1 MKMKIT
7 SRNKIIGC
15 AFVKWHGQY
24 IALDLYEGNMVR
36 YPDGN
41 IGAIKEDLYKK
52 YVKQYEDQVRNN
64 KPISTAH
71 EANAKMGVKFNFMV
85 PDTSVDPLAA
95 EKELYMRRHPEE
107 FRDPSETVVV
117 PDKKGL
123 FGFFGKK
130 KKEKESLICPNCGA
144 ANDVGKKFCGECGT
158 ALEERKEPIPEGPI
172 DWTEKLKNEPPV
184 ETPESVHKIVHKI
197 EQKNEE
203 EKPDET
209 HAPNAVSEPVL
220 ETKKEEFDV
229 EVEDAVELDE
239 AEEARSVKSPVQTT
253 EEEPET
259 ASEPDTTV
267 ARQVPVSKAA
277 PDVKKKP
284 EKQKKPK
291 KQKTAPESEDGGAPK
306 KKSKLPLMIVLF
318 LAVILIIAAA
328 AIALLFSGR
337 HTDTTTTPAP
347 SAETSDQQEPYM
359 AIMFTKDLDVDSVIE
374 KSDLDGCILNE
385 DQYEKYTN
393 ISTYIDEN
401 GEEVT
406 PELISWDDVDSVIGK
421 RVTSDVKKGALVY
434 DTTITSQHVI
444 AQKTYVDATVNGE
457 DGTYEVENGVLPGN
471 TKIQIVAVISTDG
484 ADQVQVLLSE
494 MTLKDRSLESIF
506 NSAGQDVLEKLA
518 GGDVKE
524 DGSSEGDGAAAD
536 DNTEESPEDA
546 EE

>member
-1 MKMKIT
+1 M
-7 SRNKIIGC
+7 
-15 AFVKWHGQY
+15 
-24 IALDLYEGNMVR
+24 
-36 YPDGN
+36 
-41 IGAIKEDLYKK
+41 
-52 YVKQYEDQVRNN
+52 
-64 KPISTAH
+64 
-71 EANAKMGVKFNFMV
+71 
-85 PDTSVDPLAA
+85 
-95 EKELYMRRHPEE
+95 
-107 FRDPSETVVV
+107 
-117 PDKKGL
+117 
-123 FGFFGKK
+123 
-130 KKEKESLICPNCGA
+130 
-144 ANDVGKKFCGECGT
+144 
-158 ALEERKEPIPEGPI
+158 
-172 DWTEKLKNEPPV
+172 
-184 ETPESVHKIVHKI
+184 
-197 EQKNEE
+197 
-203 EKPDET
+203 
-209 HAPNAVSEPVL
+209 
-220 ETKKEEFDV
+220 
-229 EVEDAVELDE
+229 EDAVELDE

-291 KQKTAPESEDGGAPK
+291 KQKTASESEDGGAPK

-484 ADQVQVLLSE
+484 ADPVQVLLSE

-518 GGDVKE
+518 GGEVKE